1 MARYFYERLSE
12 QSASFLHLEGSR
24 FFAHS
29 TTLLIFE
36 PGRFVTD
43 VGGVDFDALRSAIE
57 ARLHLAPRY
66 RQKLRWVPI
75 EQHPVWVDDREFK
88 LEYHLRH
95 TSVPRPGGAEQLKRM
110 VARIHAQRLDR
121 DRSPWE
127 CWVLEGIAGGRF
139 ALLFK
144 THHCLAEGSASGDLL
159 QALLSPDP
167 VAGRPEGPSYY
178 PRPVPSP
185 LELVWEELVRASR
198 LPRRGYEMTR
208 RLFSEASDLQ
218 AEIALRGRGIARL
231 LGYRIPGIETPVN
244 GSIGPHR
251 RFETVR
257 VPLADVKPL
266 RARLDVSLNDVI
278 LAVVAGA
285 VRSFLRER
293 LVNPATLDFRVATP
307 VLTRSVGGRERLD
320 EWVIDLPV
328 WEKEGM
334 SRLERIR
341 AQTRKL
347 QERSEAIPAAE
358 ILREGEFTSPRLLAL
373 GARTLSMRAPAH
385 LAVVNV
391 PGSQQPLHLEGARL
405 LETYGL
411 TPLRRANGLAIT
423 AMSYDGNLYLGLVGD
438 FDLLPDIERFAT
450 ALRSSFR
457 ELAGPRREGS
467 EGHLRVVEDG

>member
-29 TTLLIFE
+29 TTVLLFE
-36 PGRFVTD
+36 SGPFVND
-43 VGGVDFDALRSAIE
+43 VGGVDFEALRGAIE

-66 RQKLRWVPI
+66 RQKLRWIPV
-75 EQHPVWVDDREFK
+75 EKHPVWVDDREFK

-127 CWVLEGIAGGRF
+127 CWVLEGVAGGRF

-144 THHCLAEGSASGDLL
+144 THHCLADGRAAGDLL
-159 QALLSPDP
+159 QALLSTD
-167 VAGRPEGPSYY
+167 AQAERPEGPSFY
-178 PRPVPSP
+178 PRPMPSP
-185 LELVWEELVRASR
+185 LELAWDEILRASR
-198 LPRRGYEMTR
+198 LPRRGVEVTR
-208 RLFSEASDLQ
+208 RLFAEASDLQ
-218 AEIALRGRGIARL
+218 AEIALRGRGIASL
-231 LGYRIPGIETPVN
+231 LGYRIRGIETPLN
-244 GSIGPHR
+244 GSVGPHR

-257 VPLADVKPL
+257 VPLADVKPM
-266 RARLDVSLNDVI
+266 RARLGASLNDVI

-285 VRSFLRER
+285 VRAFLRER

-307 VLTRSVGGRERLD
+307 VLTRSAAGGEVLD
-320 EWVIDLPV
+320 EWLIDLPV
-328 WEKEGM
+328 WEKEGIG
-334 SRLERIR
+334 RLERIR
-341 AQTRKL
+341 AQTRRLK
-347 QERSEAIPAAE
+347 ERADAIPAAE
-358 ILREGEFTSPRLLAL
+358 IVREGEFTSPRLLAL

-391 PGSQQPLHLEGARL
+391 PGSQVPLYLEGARL

-423 AMSYDGNLYLGLVGD
+423 AMSYDGSLYLGLVGD
-438 FDLLPDIERFAT
+438 FDLLPDIQRFAG
-450 ALRSSFR
+450 ALRASFR
-457 ELAGPRREGS
+457 ELAGPRRENDGR
-467 EGHLRVVEDG
+467 LRVVEDG

>member
-12 QSASFLHLEGSR
+12 ESASFLHLEGSR

-43 VGGVDFDALRSAIE
+43 VGGVDFEALRAAIE

-144 THHCLAEGSASGDLL
+144 THHCLADGRGSGDLL
-159 QALLSPDP
+159 QALLGVDPEAERPASP
-167 VAGRPEGPSYY
+167 SFY

-185 LELVWEELVRASR
+185 LELVWEEIVRASR
-198 LPRRGYEMTR
+198 LPRRGYERTR
-208 RLFSEASDLQ
+208 RLLGEASELR
-218 AEIALRGRGIARL
+218 AEILLRGRGIASL
-231 LGYRIPGIETPVN
+231 LGYRIRGVETPLN
-244 GSIGPHR
+244 GQVGPHR

-257 VPLADVKPL
+257 VPLADLKPV
-266 RARLDVSLNDVI
+266 RDRLDASLHDVI
-278 LAVVAGA
+278 LATVAGA

-307 VLTRSVGGRERLD
+307 VLTRAAPGEGDLD
-320 EWVIDLPV
+320 EWLIDLPV
-328 WEKEGM
+328 WEKEALT
-334 SRLERIR
+334 RLERIR
-341 AQTRKL
+341 AQTRE
-347 QERSEAIPAAE
+347 QRERSDALPASE
-358 ILREGEFTSPRLLAL
+358 ILRDGEFTSPRLLSL

-391 PGSQQPLHLEGARL
+391 PGSQRPLYLEGSRL
-405 LETYGL
+405 LECYGL

-423 AMSYDGNLYLGLVGD
+423 AMSYDGSLYLALVAD
-438 FDLLPDIERFAT
+438 FDLLPDLPRFAA
-450 ALRSSFR
+450 ALRASIR
-457 ELAGPRREGS
+457 ELASPRHESGN
-467 EGHLRVVEDG
+467 GHLRVVEDG